1 LARAIREVLVR
12 NMPDS
17 YVGERFGSIDAM
29 REIKLP
35 KYEKWGRYNEFPPG
49 NIERMSAYWRNGWE

>member
-1 LARAIREVLVR
+1 
-12 NMPDS
+12 MPDS

-35 KYEKWGRYNEFPPG
+35 KYEKWGRYNEFLPG